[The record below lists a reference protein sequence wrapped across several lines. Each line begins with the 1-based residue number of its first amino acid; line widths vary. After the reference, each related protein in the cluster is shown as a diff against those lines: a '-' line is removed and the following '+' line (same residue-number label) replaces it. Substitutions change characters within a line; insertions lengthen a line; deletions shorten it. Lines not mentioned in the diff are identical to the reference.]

1 MDCPIHP
8 YPYLSRCPNHPCG
21 CSVLQTHGGNPGCIR
36 RESLYEDFGNDSI
49 SRTVRSVGASVSV
62 ASRRLLALCWNSN
75 TAGKMPALPQHAAA
89 SLQHKSQPVRLQLEW
104 AYSFKL
110 RHYRRFPVLPTFRRL
125 CYNLAAVESHVKR
138 PPASNRPDSVKE
150 RQGEEHAI
158 SYCPVCSQRLESR
171 RCKLVCAVCGYYL
184 SCSDYY

>member
-1 MDCPIHP
+1 M
-8 YPYLSRCPNHPCG
+8 
-21 CSVLQTHGGNPGCIR
+21 
-36 RESLYEDFGNDSI
+36 
-49 SRTVRSVGASVSV
+49 
-62 ASRRLLALCWNSN
+62 
-75 TAGKMPALPQHAAA
+75 
-89 SLQHKSQPVRLQLEW
+89 HKARVCVWS
-104 AYSFKL
+104 
-110 RHYRRFPVLPTFRRL
+110 FPVLPTFRRL

-158 SYCPVCSQRLESR
+158 SYCPVCSQRLESS